1 MKVTALVHAYVN
13 HGHNAGAETTL
24 HDLLRAMV
32 QEGWEAEVILSRED
46 PGIVG
51 PYELDGVQVTLYS
64 EKKQIIRAALKSQL
78 LISHLENYERV
89 AVIGRKYRVPVVHV
103 VHNDMDITKAY
114 MGHGC
119 DLAVFNTD
127 WVQKSFVERP
137 VRGSRSFSKPSVVV
151 HPRVD
156 VGRFSRPSESLSEG
170 AMTKWPYDVALVNLW
185 DGGGGGKDGKGAHT
199 FYEMARRFPD
209 KKFLGVV
216 GGYGEQRI
224 EVHPNVTILPH
235 TSNILEDVYLKTRVL
250 LMPSRYESYGRVAIE
265 GAACGVPTIASPT
278 PGLRE
283 ALGDRTL
290 YADPDDYDKWEFGI
304 RHLDNPENYAIASKA
319 VRERAEYWYK
329 KQPQELEEFLTKA
342 NSIAQTGLYLRGY

>member
-32 QEGWEAEVILSRED
+32 QEGWEADVILSRPD
-46 PGIVG
+46 AGITSD
-51 PYELDGVQVTLYS
+51 YEIDGVRVFMYTD
-64 EKKQIIRAALKSQL
+64 KRQIIKAGLKSQL

-89 AVIGRKYRVPVVHV
+89 AIVGRKYRVPVAHV
-103 VHNDMDITKAY
+103 IHNDMDITKGY
-114 MGHGC
+114 MSHGC

-127 WVQKSFVERP
+127 WVQESFLERP
-137 VRGSRSFSKPSVVV
+137 VRGSRSFTGPRTVV

-156 VGRFSRPSESLSEG
+156 TLRFSRASDFNSEPEFI
-170 AMTKWPYDVALVNLW
+170 TLVNLW
-185 DGGGGGKDGKGAHT
+185 DGGGKQDGKGAHT
-199 FYEMARRFPD
+199 FYEMAKRFPR

-235 TSNILEDVYLKTRVL
+235 TSNVLEDVYLKTRLL

-265 GAACGVPTIASPT
+265 GAACGIPTIASPT
-278 PGLRE
+278 PGLKE
-283 ALGDRTL
+283 ALGQQNF
-290 YADPDDYDKWEFGI
+290 YADPDDYDKWEKIIHF
-304 RHLDNPENYAIASKA
+304 LDEDDVYRGNSITA
-319 VRERAEYWYK
+319 RERADYWYK
-329 KQPQELEEFLTKA
+329 KQPEELEDFLTKA
-342 NSIAQTGLYLRGY
+342 RSIAQTGLYLRGY